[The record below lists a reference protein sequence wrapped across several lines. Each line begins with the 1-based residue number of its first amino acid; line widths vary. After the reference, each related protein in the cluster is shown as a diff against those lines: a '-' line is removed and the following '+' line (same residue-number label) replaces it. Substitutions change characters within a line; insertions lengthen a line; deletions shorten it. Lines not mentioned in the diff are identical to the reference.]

1 MVDSQSTA
9 LIHLATSAPTPAQGP
24 GKASNKEVGLF
35 IDLTSL
41 YLRLKIRA
49 GRAVIKALAL
59 RSGPVTSHR
68 EQSSLLRAL
77 CAKPYALIIFIGL
90 VGNMPKALECHP
102 ARAMNWR
109 EDHQQ
114 IMHCSTHHLLGCHRP
129 GDNQYEAVASPSIEL
144 HHHISDDRISKSRI
158 KTRNGWKSLSN
169 GAGTA
174 VD

>member
-1 MVDSQSTA
+1 MVHLLMGERRGLNPRVVDSQSTA

-49 GRAVIKALAL
+49 GRAVIKALAK
-59 RSGPVTSHR
+59 RSGH
-68 EQSSLLRAL
+68 
-77 CAKPYALIIFIGL
+77 IGL

-158 KTRNGWKSLSN
+158 KTRNGWKSLSD